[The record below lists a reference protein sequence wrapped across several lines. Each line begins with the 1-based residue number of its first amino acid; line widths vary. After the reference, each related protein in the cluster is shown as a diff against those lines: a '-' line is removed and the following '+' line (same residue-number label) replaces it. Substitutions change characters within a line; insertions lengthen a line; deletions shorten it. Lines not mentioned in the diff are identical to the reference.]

1 MEESENRYADLW
13 NRYRHHLKVDYF
25 CSLSDFC
32 KQNHVYY
39 AGMSTWVGRQGYKVS
54 ELKEEIAKECYGGE
68 TPLRKSF
75 IMSSGFRAIVPS
87 GQLSVREPVSLLGVS
102 ITFNS
107 GTTITIKQ
115 GTATGVVQLIQA
127 YEGKEGNSCIL

>member
-1 MEESENRYADLW
+1 MEESENRYSDLW
-13 NRYRHHLKVDYF
+13 NRYRHHLQVDYF
-25 CSLSDFC
+25 CSLRDFC

-39 AGMSTWVGRQGYKVS
+39 AGMITWVGRQGYKVS
-54 ELKEEIAKECYGGE
+54 ELKDEIAKEFYGGE
-68 TPLRKSF
+68 TPLRKSG

-87 GQLSVREPVSLLGVS
+87 GELSVREPVPLLGVS